1 MSKGRGRAGAATAL
15 VLCLVLLH
23 YEVAQAT
30 VYNVGGASGWTFK
43 MTSWPD
49 AKRFKAGDVLVFKYD
64 PSLHNVVK
72 VNKRG
77 YRSCHTP
84 RGSKVYQTGNDRITL
99 ARGRNFFI
107 CNFPGHCEAQMK
119 IAVTAT

>member
-1 MSKGRGRAGAATAL
+1 MSKGRGRAAATTAL

-49 AKRFKAGDVLVFKYD
+49 AKRFKAGDVLGLYHSNVCW
-64 PSLHNVVK
+64 SL
-72 VNKRG
+72 
-77 YRSCHTP
+77 SLFL
-84 RGSKVYQTGNDRITL
+84 ITTIYL
-99 ARGRNFFI
+99 
-107 CNFPGHCEAQMK
+107 
-119 IAVTAT
+119 